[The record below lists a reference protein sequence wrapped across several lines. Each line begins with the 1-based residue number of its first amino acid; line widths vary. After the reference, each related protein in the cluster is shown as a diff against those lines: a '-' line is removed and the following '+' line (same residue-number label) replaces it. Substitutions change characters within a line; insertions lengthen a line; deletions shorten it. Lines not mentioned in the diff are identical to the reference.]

1 MTYLFAKEARS
12 ESNDLN
18 EQELDLLAEL
28 VAISAEYSE
37 TSDING
43 ALAAFYPVNLVSGDK

>member
-1 MTYLFAKEARS
+1 MRHLFTKEAQS
-12 ESNDLN
+12 ESHGPS